1 MDSSDDKV
9 LRPKTVVGV
18 ASSGAG
24 RADTNVGASGTA
36 TGRGIVSDDGAR
48 GVTVGVGRMAASV
61 GRVTSLGGVTTS
73 TGGATTSSVGG
84 VVANDSNSGAGPSVN
99 PGVGP
104 GVVSKLGDNANTNGV
119 VNPGARSDSRGDT
132 GPARPDD
139 NYGASDTLG
148 DKEEGSEDD
157 FYESFRRLA
166 APVSSEEGDIIL
178 NNGRR
183 KRKGLI
189 IGIIVAAA
197 CVVIGLVVFLLVG
210 LPAMDAKTGDGIKAR
225 NYEEAFNI
233 YANYFLF
240 GKKGKEAVDWDAT
253 KEEGF
258 ESYFRKVV
266 DKPYEVKEI
275 VDKEETGEQI
285 LDQFVQRFEDFDS
298 LYLRQ
303 KKKTER
309 LTATIDDYQRKLRFI
324 NKYYNIGLPI
334 VPMIFEDYINNGYDG
349 AEEKVWEIADS
360 YESVGE
366 IYDENVVEL
375 VGRYGSNQLS
385 LIEEY
390 SHIGCIIDNRIDSTC
405 VNQNGNDTI
414 IDYTQRSEAQWS
426 DFSSLCFNAKSSV
439 SNTLKQIYN
448 EMVLIKES
456 EEEN

>member
-36 TGRGIVSDDGAR
+36 TGRGIVSGDGAG
-48 GVTVGVGRMAASV
+48 GVTIGAGRMTASV
-61 GRVTSLGGVTTS
+61 GGTASFGGITAS

-84 VVANDSNSGAGPSVN
+84 VVANDPNSGAG
-99 PGVGP
+99 
-104 GVVSKLGDNANTNGV
+104 
-119 VNPGARSDSRGDT
+119 SDSRGDT
-132 GPARPDD
+132 GPARPD
-139 NYGASDTLG
+139 NSYEASDALG
-148 DKEEGSEDD
+148 GREASSEDD
-157 FYESFRRLA
+157 FYESFRKLA

-189 IGIIVAAA
+189 IGIIAVVA

-240 GKKGKEAVDWDAT
+240 GKKSKEAVDWGAT
-253 KEEGF
+253 KEKGF

-334 VPMIFEDYINNGYDG
+334 LPMIFEDYINNGYDG

-405 VNQNGNDTI
+405 VNQNSNDTI

-439 SNTLKQIYN
+439 SNTLRQIYN